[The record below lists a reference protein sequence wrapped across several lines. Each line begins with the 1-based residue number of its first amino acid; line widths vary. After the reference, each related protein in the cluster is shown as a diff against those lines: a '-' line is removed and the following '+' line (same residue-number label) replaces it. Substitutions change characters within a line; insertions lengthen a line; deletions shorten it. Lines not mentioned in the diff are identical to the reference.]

1 MRKVVAV
8 TATMAV
14 GMGLI
19 SCSEPPAVSS
29 HTISRMFYE
38 PPARIERSPL
48 PPPPGYASATTKTPT
63 PLAISGHSPDDD
75 QSEPNPAIAG
85 EWRSSPRW
93 AAVMGQGCIVVE
105 QDAQTKLAAADT
117 AKTKIGKCSKEDL
130 DAGHGVTALHSN
142 AHKSGSSSNSDEPGL
157 RSGSDE
163 SEPSNPYSSPSTT
176 PHENRSD
183 GTIEPWT
190 GDI

>member
-1 MRKVVAV
+1 MRNVVAV
-8 TATMAV
+8 AATMAV

-29 HTISRMFYE
+29 AATSRMFYE
-38 PPARIERSPL
+38 PPTRIERSPL

-63 PLAISGHSPDDD
+63 PLALSGHSPDDD
-75 QSEPNPAIAG
+75 QSEPNAAIAG

-93 AAVMGQGCIVVE
+93 AAVKGQGCIVVQ
-105 QDAQTKLAAADT
+105 QDAQAKLAVADT

-130 DAGHGVTALHSN
+130 DAGHGVTAFPQP
-142 AHKSGSSSNSDEPGL
+142 GSSSNSDEPGL
-157 RSGSDE
+157 GSGSDE
-163 SEPSNPYSSPSTT
+163 SQPSNPYSSPSTT